1 MTWTIIYRGEGGTT
15 QIMEVEAESR
25 TDVYPILT
33 KQGIHP
39 LSIQPGTRGEVSG
52 RAKRHKTHH
61 GKSSGQSLKS
71 RVVFLFFLLLLT
83 AGLVVAWLAWI
94 GPCEREKV
102 REKVRPP
109 GKVSIQIASPQT
121 DSNQTK

>member
-33 KQGIHP
+33 KRGIHP
-39 LSIQPGTRGEVSG
+39 LSIQPGTRGEVAG
-52 RAKRHKTHH
+52 RAKRHKTRL
-61 GKSSGQSLKS
+61 GKAKGQSVKS
-71 RVVFLFFLLLLT
+71 RAVFLFFLLLLV

-102 REKVRPP
+102 RERVHPRPP
-109 GKVSIQIASPQT
+109 GKVSIQI
-121 DSNQTK
+121 SNP